1 MFKPEAPASGL
12 NLGLHEGPTF
22 CLIL

>member
-12 NLGLHEGPTF
+12 HEGSA
-22 CLIL
+22 